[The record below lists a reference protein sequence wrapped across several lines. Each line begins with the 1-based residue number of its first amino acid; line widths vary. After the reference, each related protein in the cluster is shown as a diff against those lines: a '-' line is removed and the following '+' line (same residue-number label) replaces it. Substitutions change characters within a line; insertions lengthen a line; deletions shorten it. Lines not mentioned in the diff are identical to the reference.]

1 MKKGYNLLV
10 LNALKY
16 FIINP
21 YSKIHLRGFSRIMK
35 ISPNSANRF
44 LNLFLKEGLVIEERV
59 ANLRYFKA
67 NLNSISFREIKKTFS
82 VFELEK
88 SGLIEALK
96 EVCFSCMLFG
106 SVARG
111 GNDKNSDIDLVI
123 VTKEKE
129 KVRRIIRRFQKKF
142 KQELSCHIFT
152 SLEWKEGKTENKAFY
167 QDVVSCGM
175 NLIGEVLI

>member
-16 FIINP
+16 FLVNP
-21 YSKIHLRGFSRIMK
+21 YSKIHLRGFSRVMK

-44 LNLFLKEGLVIEERV
+44 LNLFLEEGLVVEERV

-67 NLNSISFREIKKTFS
+67 NLNSISFKEIKKAFS

-88 SGLIEALK
+88 SGLIKALK
-96 EVCFSCMLFG
+96 EACFSCMLFG
-106 SVARG
+106 SVAKG
-111 GNDKNSDIDLVI
+111 KNDKNSDIDLVI
-123 VTKEKE
+123 VTKNKE
-129 KVRRIIRRFQKKF
+129 KVREIIQRFQKKF
-142 KQELSCHIFT
+142 EQEISSHIFT
-152 SLEWKEGKTENKAFY
+152 SLEWRKGKTENKAFY